1 VVHHLLMLF
10 LLVFSLNYV
19 SFISVLP
26 PVLFVVFLFWFSSS
40 LQSSSSHNYI
50 LAGCSSASIDSSFF
64 NPLLNYY
71 NLSPVISQ
79 FLLLSINFHHNY
91 HLALVFITHFITAFI
106 ALVFITHFIIAFIA
120 PVLRLLHTYAI
131 MQYEFIKLSCLVE

>member
-19 SFISVLP
+19 SFISVLPPP

-106 ALVFITHFIIAFIA
+106 ALV
-120 PVLRLLHTYAI
+120 LGLLHTYAI
-131 MQYEFIKLSCLVE
+131 MRYDFIKLSSLVE

>member
-50 LAGCSSASIDSSFF
+50 LAGCSSASIDSSSF
-64 NPLLNYY
+64 NPFN
-71 NLSPVISQ
+71 
-79 FLLLSINFHHNY
+79 NFMII
-91 HLALVFITHFITAFI
+91 ITL

-120 PVLRLLHTYAI
+120 SVLGLLYVCDILYYAL
-131 MQYEFIKLSCLVE
+131 YKTLLSGERTILILKIDVLLNPF